1 MPENENV
8 YGGTSTPVVV
18 NTPPTPLDNAP
29 AIPTGTY
36 PELSPNP
43 NLHYETKD
51 EGRGTPV
58 IVVNPPRVAI
68 DPTDES
74 AEIAILEQQ
83 IAGKQDK
90 LTFDTAPTQNSTNP
104 VTSGGVY
111 NALQNVGGEDI
122 VTITAT
128 GVQSD
133 EMAAKIEAAKAV
145 YYGNGFYGRVGYNP
159 AGTELYFRYQI
170 QAGNKDTN
178 HYVTYT
184 LASKTISVANNAYWR
199 VSSIGGVGN
208 NGDIGVDNS
217 LQVASNNLKLTGKL
231 PYLTSAPS
239 ADNTSG
245 FMTIVVVSSEPAAAD
260 RKAGYL
266 YIVVSA

>member
-1 MPENENV
+1 MPKLE
-8 YGGTSTPVVV
+8 TP
-18 NTPPTPLDNAP
+18 NFPQ
-29 AIPTGTY
+29 GTY

-43 NLHYETKD
+43 DLHFETKD

-133 EMAAKIEAAKAV
+133 EMAAKILNAKA
-145 YYGNGFYGRVGYNP
+145 G
-159 AGTELYFRYQI
+159 I
-170 QAGNKDTN
+170 TN
-178 HYVTYT
+178 RCRFTP
-184 LASKTISVANNAYWR
+184 IWR
-199 VSSIGGVGN
+199 KRLRIR
-208 NGDIGVDNS
+208 
-217 LQVASNNLKLTGKL
+217 
-231 PYLTSAPS
+231 
-239 ADNTSG
+239 
-245 FMTIVVVSSEPAAAD
+245 MTVI
-260 RKAGYL
+260 
-266 YIVVSA
+266 